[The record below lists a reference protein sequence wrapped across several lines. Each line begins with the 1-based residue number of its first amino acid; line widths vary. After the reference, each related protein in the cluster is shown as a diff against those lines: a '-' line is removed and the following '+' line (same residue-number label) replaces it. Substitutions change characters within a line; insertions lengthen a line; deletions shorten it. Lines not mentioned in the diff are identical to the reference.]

1 MSDKILIGASRG
13 IKSSMSIISHLYYIV
28 YGNIFSDES
37 IERVNQL
44 SEIRYF
50 FIIIEVRIHLTSVDT
65 RISATCTYDAD
76 TLTQHRRQRLLDSG
90 LHTHSIRLNLPTMK
104 RSSIIG

>member
-13 IKSSMSIISHLYYIV
+13 IKSSMSIICHLYYIV

-50 FIIIEVRIHLTSVDT
+50 FINFE
-65 RISATCTYDAD
+65 
-76 TLTQHRRQRLLDSG
+76 
-90 LHTHSIRLNLPTMK
+90 
-104 RSSIIG
+104 